1 MSRQAHKL
9 LELVPAFEDTARGGE
24 SLLSVTALF
33 VTNGEAAETA
43 SSDQAGLVGKKS
55 GWSAGRFEVHL
66 AWGQATYAY
75 ARKAEG

>member
-9 LELVPAFEDTARGGE
+9 LDLVQAYEDAARGGE
-24 SLLSVTALF
+24 SLLSVTAPL

-55 GWSAGRFEVHL
+55 DWSAGRFGHHL
-66 AWGQATYAY
+66 AWSQATYAY